1 MKYGVIS
8 SLTISVLW
16 ALLAIVQLWFS
27 VLTSENFMK
36 ITISAAILVGVIVVV
51 SLVVREYLSDKKLK
65 KEGFIDE

>member
-36 ITISAAILVGVIVVV
+36 ITISAAILVGVIEVVPHV
-51 SLVVREYLSDKKLK
+51 
-65 KEGFIDE
+65 

>member
-16 ALLAIVQLWFS
+16 ALLTIVQLWFS

-36 ITISAAILVGVIVVV
+36 ITISAAILVGVIVIV